1 MVRRARCSLWNGGV
15 LMMWDRSDYW
25 YHGASV
31 GGWLMFGGMVLVI
44 VAVVLLVVYLVRQ
57 TAHPAGAGAGTG
69 QAAPALPPAPE
80 TPREILRRRYA
91 GGEIERE
98 DYLQRLS
105 DLGG

>member
-1 MVRRARCSLWNGGV
+1 
-15 LMMWDRSDYW
+15 MMWDRSDYW

-31 GGWLMFGGMVLVI
+31 GGWLVFGGMILVI

-57 TAHPAGAGAGTG
+57 TAHPAGAGAGAG
-69 QAAPALPPAPE
+69 QLAPPPSPE
-80 TPREILRRRYA
+80 KPSEILKRRYA
-91 GGEIERE
+91 NGEIERE